1 MSSVIPAA
9 GSVEM
14 ITDKKR
20 DREIDKL
27 TKQIGKSQKELA
39 SLQKKVKDKKLEL
52 AGLNYDLNQL
62 TKKGS

>member
-1 MSSVIPAA
+1 MSGLIPVA

-39 SLQKKVKDKKLEL
+39 SFQKKVKDKKLEL

>member
-1 MSSVIPAA
+1 MSGLIPVA

>member
-1 MSSVIPAA
+1 MSGLIPVA

-27 TKQIGKSQKELA
+27 TKQIGKDQEELA
-39 SLQKKVKDKKLEL
+39 ILQKKVKDKIKEVCYKNYKNREL
-52 AGLNYDLNQL
+52 P
-62 TKKGS
+62 K